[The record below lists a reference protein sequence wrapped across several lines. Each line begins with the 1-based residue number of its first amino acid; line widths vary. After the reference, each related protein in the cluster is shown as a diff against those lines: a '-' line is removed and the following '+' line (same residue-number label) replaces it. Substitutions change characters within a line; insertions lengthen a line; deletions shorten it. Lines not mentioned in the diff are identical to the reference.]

1 MRSNSD
7 ESIGG
12 LGFYAKI
19 VGVVL
24 VIGLAIFIGLLAFA
38 RAAYAWGFLGAF
50 AVVSVILLGIR
61 LDLRQAQPAAP
72 DLSRRRQRPSRP
84 CRCPS
89 SRRRPLG
96 FATWCRRARDDC
108 DSDRRDRPR
117 PGRVRTDGPGRKRVP
132 RLAREHTA
140 DDDAQ

>member
-50 AVVSVILLGIR
+50 ADRVRHPAGHR
-61 LDLRQAQPAAP
+61 LDLRQAQPAAS
-72 DLSRRRQRPSRP
+72 DLTRR
-84 CRCPS
+84 
-89 SRRRPLG
+89 
-96 FATWCRRARDDC
+96 
-108 DSDRRDRPR
+108 
-117 PGRVRTDGPGRKRVP
+117 
-132 RLAREHTA
+132 
-140 DDDAQ
+140 

>member
-50 AVVSVILLGIR
+50 ADRVS
-61 LDLRQAQPAAP
+61 
-72 DLSRRRQRPSRP
+72 
-84 CRCPS
+84 S
-89 SRRRPLG
+89 SCWDSPGSTTGATRRPRSES
-96 FATWCRRARDDC
+96 A
-108 DSDRRDRPR
+108 P
-117 PGRVRTDGPGRKRVP
+117 
-132 RLAREHTA
+132 TA
-140 DDDAQ
+140 AV

>member
-7 ESIGG
+7 ESVGG

-50 AVVSVILLGIR
+50 ADRVSVILLGIR

-89 SRRRPLG
+89 SRRRPRFRHL
-96 FATWCRRARDDC
+96 
-108 DSDRRDRPR
+108 
-117 PGRVRTDGPGRKRVP
+117 VP
-132 RLAREHTA
+132 AGA
-140 DDDAQ
+140 G

>member
-7 ESIGG
+7 ESVGG

-50 AVVSVILLGIR
+50 AVVSVILLGI
-61 LDLRQAQPAAP
+61 A
-72 DLSRRRQRPSRP
+72 
-84 CRCPS
+84 
-89 SRRRPLG
+89 
-96 FATWCRRARDDC
+96 WIY
-108 DSDRRDRPR
+108 DRRNP
-117 PGRVRTDGPGRKRVP
+117 PPP
-132 RLAREHTA
+132 I
-140 DDDAQ
+140 